1 MSEKITQ
8 ALKQIVETSA
18 LRPLGEWLERTAC
31 DLAPDIPVVFPEN
44 AAQLSQVVSECAR
57 QKWRMVPCG
66 HGSKINWGG
75 MPEKIDLLISTSR
88 LNRLIDHA
96 SGDLTVTAEAGMGF
110 QDLQTILDQ
119 QGQFLALDPAYPE
132 QATLGGLLATNDAGS
147 LRHRYGSLRDLC
159 LGVTFVRWDGE
170 IVKAGGRVVKN
181 VAGYD
186 LMKLLTGSFGTLGIL
201 TEMTF
206 RLYPVPKAS
215 RTILLV
221 GGTALALFRALR
233 TSALTPSAVDL
244 LSASTVRQL
253 GYGNEPALAV
263 RFWNIPESVEA
274 QSQELI
280 AMAGTAK
287 TVQLFE
293 ESETQFQDQ
302 LRGYFWS
309 SGKKGGIVAKVG
321 ILPTELP
328 NLLPE
333 IEALGATGWFHSSG
347 VGLVRWEDTA
357 VATIAQLRKFVETR
371 QGFLTLLEAPTPLKA
386 QLDVWGYSGNALK
399 LMKTLQ
405 RQFDPQ
411 TLLSPGRFL

>member
-8 ALKQIVETSA
+8 ALKQIVEPSA
-18 LRPLGEWLERTAC
+18 LRLLGEWLERTAC
-31 DLAPDIPVVFPEN
+31 DLDADIPVVFPEN
-44 AAQLSQVVSECAR
+44 AAQLSQIVSECAR

-66 HGSKINWGG
+66 HGSKISWGG
-75 MPEKIDLLISTSR
+75 LPEKIDLLISTAR

-110 QDLQTILDQ
+110 QDLQIILGQ

-132 QATLGGLLATNDAGS
+132 QATLGGLIATNDAGS
-147 LRHRYGSLRDLC
+147 LRYRYGSLRDLC

-186 LMKLLTGSFGTLGIL
+186 LMKLLTGSFGTLGIV

-215 RTILLV
+215 RTILII
-221 GGTALALFRALR
+221 GGTALALFRALK

-263 RFWNIPESVEA
+263 RFWNIPESVEV

-280 AMAGTAK
+280 AMAGTTK
-287 TVQLFE
+287 TVQL
-293 ESETQFQDQ
+293 SGETEIQFQDQ
-302 LRGYFWS
+302 LRGHFWS
-309 SGKKGGIVAKVG
+309 REKSGVVAKVG

-333 IEALGATGWFHSSG
+333 IETLGATGWFHSSG
-347 VGLVRWEDTA
+347 VGLVRWEDTS
-357 VATIAQLRKFVETR
+357 VATIDQLRKFVETR
-371 QGFLTLLEAPTPLKA
+371 QGFLTLVEAPAALKA

>member
-1 MSEKITQ
+1 MSEKIVQ
-8 ALKQIVETSA
+8 ALNQIVEPSA
-18 LRPLGEWLERTAC
+18 LRLVGEWLERTAC
-31 DLAPDIPVVFPEN
+31 DLAADIPVVFPEN
-44 AAQLSQVVSECAR
+44 ATQLSKVVSECAR

-75 MPEKIDLLISTSR
+75 LPEKIDLLISTAR

-110 QDLQTILDQ
+110 QDLQIILGQ

-215 RTILLV
+215 RTILVV
-221 GGTALALFRALR
+221 GGTALALFRTLR

-244 LSASTVRQL
+244 LSDSMVRQL

-263 RFWNIPESVEA
+263 RFWNIPESIEA

-280 AMAGTAK
+280 AMAGTTN
-287 TVQLFE
+287 TVQLFG
-293 ESETQFQDQ
+293 ETEIQFQGQ

-309 SGKKGGIVAKVG
+309 SQKSGIVAKVG
-321 ILPTELP
+321 ILPTELS

-333 IEALGATGWFHSSG
+333 IESLGATGWLHSSG
-347 VGLVRWEDTA
+347 VGLVRWEDTS
-357 VATIAQLRKFVETR
+357 VPTINRLRKFVETR
-371 QGFLTLLEAPTPLKA
+371 QGFLTLVEAPTSFKA
-386 QLDVWGYSGNALK
+386 QLDVWGYSGNTLK

>member
-1 MSEKITQ
+1 MSEKIVQ
-8 ALKQIVETSA
+8 ALNQIVESSA
-18 LRPLGEWLERTAC
+18 LCLLGEWLERTAC
-31 DLAPDIPVVFPEN
+31 DLAADIPVVFPEN

-75 MPEKIDLLISTSR
+75 LPEKIDLLISTAR

-110 QDLQTILDQ
+110 QDLQIILGQ

-159 LGVTFVRWDGE
+159 LGVTFVRCDGE

-186 LMKLLTGSFGTLGIL
+186 LMKLLTGSFGTLGIV

-215 RTILLV
+215 RTILIV
-221 GGTALALFRALR
+221 GGTALALFHTLR

-244 LSASTVRQL
+244 LSASMVRQL

-280 AMAGTAK
+280 AMAGTTK
-287 TVQLFE
+287 TVQLSGKTE
-293 ESETQFQDQ
+293 IQFQGQ

-309 SGKKGGIVAKVG
+309 SQKSGIVAKVG
-321 ILPTELP
+321 ILPNELS

-333 IEALGATGWFHSSG
+333 LEALGATGWFHSSG

-371 QGFLTLLEAPTPLKA
+371 QGFLTLVEAPAALKA